1 MNTATHSSTL
11 NHMHRVGQNISGIIL
26 SLQNWNSNPLTIS
39 SPFPPFPRTFIVG
52 PSFFSPSLLPS
63 CSYGAQFIKQAQFL
77 RWQWALLLGSAE
89 QHVTEPAGGDSI
101 PGAFWRCSSLH
112 FSWEAARTRPPWPVA
127 TSQPLEWKLF
137 NLWKTLFTSACQVN
151 SIYFQHMVFHTHVW
165 SE

>member
-1 MNTATHSSTL
+1 MYTTVLVTTCTELGKISLELFFLCKTEILTHWTSAP
-11 NHMHRVGQNISGIIL
+11 H
-26 SLQNWNSNPLTIS
+26 
-39 SPFPPFPRTFIVG
+39 FPPSLGHSLLAHR
-52 PSFFSPSLLPS
+52 FFSPSLLPS